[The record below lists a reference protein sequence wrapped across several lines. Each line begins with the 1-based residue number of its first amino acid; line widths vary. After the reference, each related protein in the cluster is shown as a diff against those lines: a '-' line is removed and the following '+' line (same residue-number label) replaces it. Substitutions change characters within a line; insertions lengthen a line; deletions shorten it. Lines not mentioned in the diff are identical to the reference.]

1 MELSLVR
8 SLMDRAFYDEH
19 RGARCP
25 DRLFSKDV
33 RKIKNA
39 IDKAMYNYERT
50 VTPDEIEALF
60 MANNP
65 TLTTAQK
72 GAYGDLFKRIKKEN
86 PLGNDVAQEVLSK
99 LFQQVVGEDIANLG
113 FDYVNGSQTSLE
125 PLRNILESYGD
136 DFTPNLNVEWDD
148 MDVDTLLQKNDM
160 EARWSFNIPSLTRV
174 VEGVNDGHLI
184 EVGARPNTGKTSFH
198 ASLIAGVN
206 GFARQGAKCVVLC
219 NEEGSHR
226 VGLRYLTSATGM
238 DKYQIK
244 DNPSKAKELYA
255 PIQKNVKLRDATGKD
270 MSWVESVCK
279 SYSPDVVVL
288 DMGDKFAKTQGFA
301 RQDEALKANAVHA
314 RMIAKQHKCAIFY
327 MSQLSAE
334 AEGKVVLNQ
343 AMMEGSR
350 TGKAAEADLMILIAK
365 DAPVNKKG
373 AEDDGGEES
382 TLRHINVVK
391 NKLSGWH
398 GRLVCDLDYKTV
410 RYTA

>member
-8 SLMDRAFYDEH
+8 SLMDKDFYDDH

-33 RKIKNA
+33 RKIKQS
-39 IDKAMYNYERT
+39 IDTAMDRYARS

-72 GAYGDLFKRIKKEN
+72 QAYSHLFRSIKKES
-86 PLGNDVAQEVLSK
+86 PMGSDVAQEVLSK

-113 FDYVNGSQTSLE
+113 FDYVNGTKGTLE
-125 PLRNILESYGD
+125 PLRNLLEQYGD
-136 DFTPNLNVEWDD
+136 DFTPNLK
-148 MDVDTLLQKNDM
+148 VDWEDISLDTILSMTDLESQ
-160 EARWSFNIPSLTRV
+160 WTFNIPTLVRK
-174 VEGVNDGHLI
+174 VEGVNAGHLI

-198 ASLIAGVN
+198 ASLVAGPN
-206 GFARQGAKCVVLC
+206 GFAWQGAKTIVLC
-219 NEEGSHR
+219 NEEGYHR
-226 VGLRYLTSATGM
+226 VAHRYITAATGM
-238 DKYQIK
+238 DKFEIAKNKQQAMQIFDRIRDK
-244 DNPSKAKELYA
+244 IMFK
-255 PIQKNVKLRDATGKD
+255 DATGRD

-279 SYSPDVVVL
+279 SYKPDIVIL
-288 DMGDKFAKTQGFA
+288 DMGDKFARTGGYA
-301 RQDEALKANAVHA
+301 RPDEALKANAIYA
-314 RMIAKQHKCAIFY
+314 RQIAKQQNCAIFY

-350 TGKAAEADLMILIAK
+350 TGKAAEADLMIMISK
-365 DAPVNKKG
+365 NPTVEGQDE
-373 AEDDGGEES
+373 EDNQ
-382 TLRHINVVK
+382 RHINIVK

-398 GRLVCDLDYKTV
+398 GIVHTDLEYKIA
-410 RYTA
+410 RYVA